1 MDDTHM
7 MSFGFAAPRPQPR
20 QNVQAGQAPAGNLLP
35 NTTDWYGRFRQVSGI
50 DNDFLIDRDL
60 QHRSDGP
67 DGWTGIRGITRQDQ
81 AMTTSMGP
89 IYDRSKEHLGSSD
102 AMIIQVRRRLLDV
115 ARAYAETGAVPPGV
129 DSSER
134 SGSALLSKDVDWLDA
149 TRDLRRAF
157 VHHPDLDYSLLG
169 GGLSG

>member
-1 MDDTHM
+1 
-7 MSFGFAAPRPQPR
+7 
-20 QNVQAGQAPAGNLLP
+20 
-35 NTTDWYGRFRQVSGI
+35 
-50 DNDFLIDRDL
+50 
-60 QHRSDGP
+60 
-67 DGWTGIRGITRQDQ
+67 
-81 AMTTSMGP
+81 
-89 IYDRSKEHLGSSD
+89 
-102 AMIIQVRRRLLDV
+102 MIIQVRRRLLDV

-129 DSSER
+129 DSSELYRLR